1 MKERMKILI
10 GYDGSEP
17 ADAALDELR
26 RAGLP
31 GEAEVL
37 VISVAEL
44 WFAPAQSGEATPS
57 RGERLD
63 IISLKE
69 AREQGRQVL
78 EKMEVMAS
86 QAFERIKAGFP
97 DWHILTEACAD
108 SPASAIVRRADE
120 WGADLIV
127 VGSHGRSSLGRLAL
141 GSISQKVATEA
152 HCSVRIGRGRVLE
165 SIRPVRVLIGVDGS
179 PGAQSAVRAV
189 AARPWPAKTEVRLI
203 TLTGGYYNV
212 IGAEASDATE
222 QAREIQRKPE
232 IELRQAGLDVS
243 LKVDT
248 GDPRQAIV
256 EEARS
261 WGADSI
267 FVGAR
272 GLSKI
277 KRFLLGS
284 VSAAVAARA
293 HCSVEIV
300 RR

>member
-1 MKERMKILI
+1 
-10 GYDGSEP
+10 
-17 ADAALDELR
+17 
-26 RAGLP
+26 
-31 GEAEVL
+31 
-37 VISVAEL
+37 
-44 WFAPAQSGEATPS
+44 
-57 RGERLD
+57 
-63 IISLKE
+63 
-69 AREQGRQVL
+69 
-78 EKMEVMAS
+78 MAS
-86 QAFERIKAGFP
+86 QASERIKASFP
-97 DWHILTEACAD
+97 DWHVLTEACAA
-108 SPASAIVRRADE
+108 SPASAIVRKADE

-189 AARPWPAKTEVRLI
+189 AARDWPAKTEVRLI

-212 IGAEASDATE
+212 IGAEASDAVE
-222 QAREIQRKPE
+222 QAREIQREPE
-232 IELRQAGLDVS
+232 IELRNAGLDVS
-243 LKVDT
+243 LKIDA

-261 WGADSI
+261 WGADSV

-272 GLSKI
+272 GLSRI

-300 RR
+300 RT